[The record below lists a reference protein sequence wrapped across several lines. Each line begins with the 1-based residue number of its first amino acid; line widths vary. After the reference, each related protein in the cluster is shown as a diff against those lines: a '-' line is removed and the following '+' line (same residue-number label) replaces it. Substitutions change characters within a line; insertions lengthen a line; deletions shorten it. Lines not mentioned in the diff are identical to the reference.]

1 MTAPARKTA
10 TNWRKRIHADPA
22 VLAGK
27 PVINGTRVSVEL
39 VLELL
44 AAGWTTDEIVEEYD
58 RVTAA
63 DVRACLAYA
72 AEALKDETVVPVRG

>member
-1 MTAPARKTA
+1 MTAPRRKAA
-10 TNWRKRIHADPA
+10 TNWRKRVHADPA

-44 AAGWTTDEIVEEYD
+44 AAGWTTGEIVSEYD
-58 RVTAA
+58 RITAA

-72 AEALKDETVVPVRG
+72 DSPGS